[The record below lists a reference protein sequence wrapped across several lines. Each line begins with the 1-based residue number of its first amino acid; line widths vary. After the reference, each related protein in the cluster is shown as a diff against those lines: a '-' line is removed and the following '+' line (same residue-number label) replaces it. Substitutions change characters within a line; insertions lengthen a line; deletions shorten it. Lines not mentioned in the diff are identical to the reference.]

1 MSSENPSGLRK
12 EVALFDHQRRAADR
26 IVDNGSLLL
35 SHGTGS
41 GKTLSAL
48 AAFEKM
54 RDKGRA
60 SKALIVT
67 PASLRANF
75 VDNGVR
81 KFTTGSV
88 AMLGNQQEASQGVA
102 RAVDNPDP
110 RARYHV
116 VSYEMFSKDPESVI
130 KGTGADTVIYDEL
143 HRIRNESGK
152 TFKKIKEV
160 RPLHRNFIGLTGSL
174 MNNTPADLVPLVDA
188 MTDGK
193 HRLGS
198 KSAFENRFVSEDS
211 RGRQR
216 ITNARIVR
224 SLLRPFVDHFET
236 KELGEGRTPEKIV
249 QEVKVMMSPRQTEL
263 YRYAIGKLDPV
274 TQLKLRLGVS
284 KLKKSE
290 VQTIFSKITQARQV
304 SNGIHTIDQGV
315 SLSDSAKET
324 PKVKKLLDDVEEH
337 LTETEDGQVVVHSN
351 LIQGGADVLT
361 QGLKDR
367 DISHGLFLGKG
378 QPGVSEASRQ
388 KAVEDFNKR
397 KNRVIVISAAGGE
410 GLDLK
415 DATMFASLDGH
426 FNPEKV
432 QQAEARAVRAGGQAH
447 RAPEDRKVIVRRYSN
462 VVPISKTQVVKD
474 TFKLLSPFQMI
485 GRALEGAPVVYNPFN
500 RESSTDEWM
509 SSIANRKDKLNE
521 EFRHQLKT
529 SALVG
534 DPVFLDVE
542 QLMDAACNDL
552 EKTATL
558 MAFQDEMEKLASAQ
572 KLPFQPYK
580 YVKSDRHVMNAYW
593 NALGDDIEKA
603 EDENKPLSEANQLKE
618 QKYVDALRKYYRAAA
633 KAKGGIFMVKP
644 TTTDRDIKKGVAK
657 AALGMGTVTALS
669 GTAKLLPAMLAVE
682 REHARR
688 GGAPIGRS
696 ALRYAPAVAAGFFGL
711 GALLG
716 GGGALWGAI
725 KEPNFT
731 TPKTKA
737 RKASRFSDEQLVEL
751 LRGRPITEEKV
762 KKTEMFI

>member
-1 MSSENPSGLRK
+1 MLGQPDNPSGLRK
-12 EVALFDHQRRAADR
+12 EVELFDHQRRAANR
-26 IVDNGSLLL
+26 IVDKGSLLL

-54 RDKGRA
+54 RDKGQA

-88 AMLGNQQEASQGVA
+88 AMLGNQQEAAQGVA
-102 RAVDNPDP
+102 RPVDAPDP

-116 VSYEMFSKDPESVI
+116 VSYEMFAKDPEAVI
-130 KGTGADTVIYDEL
+130 KSTGADTVIYDEL
-143 HRIRNESGK
+143 HRIRNEAGK

-193 HRLGS
+193 HRLGT
-198 KSAFENRFVSEDS
+198 KSSFENRFVSEDS
-211 RGRQR
+211 RGRQH
-216 ITNARIVR
+216 ITNSRVVR

-236 KELGEGRTPEKIV
+236 KELGAGRTPEKIV

-263 YRYAIGKLDPV
+263 YRYAIDKLDPV
-274 TQLKLRLGVS
+274 TQLKLRLGIS
-284 KLKKSE
+284 NLKKSD
-290 VQTIFSKITQARQV
+290 VQNIFSKITQARQV
-304 SNGIHTIDQGV
+304 SNGIHTIDLGV
-315 SLSDSAKET
+315 SLSESARET

-337 LTETEDGQVVVHSN
+337 LNEADDGQVVIHSN
-351 LIQGGADVLT
+351 LIRGGADVLT

-367 DISHGLFLGKG
+367 GIDYGVFLGKG
-378 QPGVSEASRQ
+378 QPGVTEESRQ
-388 KAVEDFNKR
+388 AAVDDFNKR

-432 QQAEARAVRAGGQAH
+432 HQAEARAVRAGGQAH
-447 RAPEDRKVIVRRYSN
+447 RAPEDRKVIIRRYSN
-462 VVPISKTQVVKD
+462 VVPLSKTQVVKD

-485 GRALEGAPVVYNPFN
+485 GRALEGTPVIYNPFS

-509 SSIANRKDKLNE
+509 SAIANRKDKLNE

-529 SALVG
+529 SSLIDA
-534 DPVFLDVE
+534 PVFLDVE
-542 QLMDAACNDL
+542 RMMDAACREL

-558 MAFQDEMEKLASAQ
+558 VAFEDELRKLASEAK

-580 YVKSDRHVMNAYW
+580 FVKSDKHVMNAYW
-593 NALGDDIEKA
+593 KDLGDEVERA
-603 EDENKPLSEANQLKE
+603 EDTGKSLSPTNQEKE
-618 QKYVDALRKYYRAAA
+618 QKYVNALRKYYREAA
-633 KAKGGIFMVKP
+633 KAKGSTFSA
-644 TTTDRDIKKGVAK
+644 TTDRDVKKNIAR
-657 AALGMGTVTALS
+657 AALGTGTLASLW
-669 GTAKLLPAMLAVE
+669 GTTRMLAGGMPP
-682 REHARR
+682 EHIPRAL
-688 GGAPIGRS
+688 GG
-696 ALRYAPAVAAGFFGL
+696 LFGA

-716 GGGALWGAI
+716 GGASLWSAV
-725 KEPNFT
+725 KEPHFT
-731 TPKTKA
+731 TPKAKA
-737 RKASRFSDEQLVEL
+737 RKAARFSDEQLVEL

-762 KKTEMFI
+762 KKTEMYI